1 MEGEIVNRVSKSK
14 LVTLDLEELYP
25 KGARFHIDISQWLE
39 EGFLLRERDFRDAL
53 KAYDW
58 QAYKDGFVSMD
69 CSTEAIVPA
78 WAYML
83 LGSYLEG
90 VAREVVV
97 GSPQF
102 METIL
107 FRQQLKDL
115 DVEAYRDLPVIIKG
129 CSNLPVPPSAY
140 VWAIQKVQQVARSIM
155 YGEACSSV
163 PLFKKN

>member
-1 MEGEIVNRVSKSK
+1 MEREIVNRVSKSK

-25 KGARFHIDISQWLE
+25 KGTRFHIDISQWLE
-39 EGFLLRERDFRDAL
+39 EGFLLREKDFRDAL
-53 KAYDW
+53 KAHDW
-58 QAYKDGFVSMD
+58 EAYKDGYVSMD

-97 GSPQF
+97 GPREF
-102 METIL
+102 LDTVL
-107 FRQQLKDL
+107 FRKRLKDL
-115 DVEAYRDLPVIIKG
+115 DLEAYRDLPVIIKG
-129 CSNLPVPPSAY
+129 CSNLPVPASAY
-140 VWAIQKVQQVARSIM
+140 VWAIQRVQQVARSVM

-163 PLFKKN
+163 PLYKKK

>member
-14 LVTLDLEELYP
+14 LVTLDLEEFYP
-25 KGARFHIDISQWLE
+25 KGERFHIDISQWLE

-53 KAYDW
+53 KAHDW
-58 QAYKDGFVSMD
+58 QAYTGGFVSMD
-69 CSTEAIVPA
+69 CSTDAIVPA

-90 VAREVVV
+90 IAREVVV
-97 GSPQF
+97 GTPQF
-102 METIL
+102 LETIL
-107 FRQQLKDL
+107 FRRQLKDL

-129 CSNLPVPPSAY
+129 CSNLPVPGSAY
-140 VWAIQKVQQVARSIM
+140 VWAIQKVQQVARSVM

-163 PLFKKN
+163 PLFKKK